1 MFKFILTVVASVLL
15 YSAPPLTG
23 SLSLTVDNIK
33 YGKGRVWVGIYASA
47 DEFLDREKARLI
59 EVQIDQAGEVTI
71 PVDSL
76 IFGEDYALA
85 IFHDLNDN
93 GEVDRNFLGLPSE
106 PWAFSGEPKT
116 RLRLPRFDEV
126 KFTFDHETSEHV
138 VRLRK
143 W

>member
-1 MFKFILTVVASVLL
+1 MFKFILTVFASMLF
-15 YSAPPLTG
+15 YTAPPLTG
-23 SLSLTVDNIK
+23 SLTLTVDNIK
-33 YGKGRVWVGIYASA
+33 YGKGRIWVGIYASP

-59 EVQIDQAGEVTI
+59 EVAVNKSGQVTI
-71 PVDSL
+71 PLDSL

-126 KFTFDHETSEHV
+126 KFTFDRESSEHI